1 MNDRLQY
8 DPVISFQSSWIGLA
22 IREVRAATGLYIVS
36 DNRVSNDRAGYDI
49 AESVKNVFSPTQ
61 SAQNVFSPVDAVV
74 RINRTAQSSLDEVAR
89 THAREGLL
97 LDNQIKT
104 SDVIRMSTHFY
115 KVLDEKGAAAGYVKM
130 HVLTAKHDT
139 HPSQY
144 VIPSA
149 TVNHLQDVI
158 ARAKLGSLVEPVY
171 LTLSTNRSDGSEPA
185 ASLEAVIV
193 DSVNSSNGIFSR
205 N

>member
-1 MNDRLQY
+1 MNDSLQH

-22 IREVRAATGLYIVS
+22 ICEVRTVTGLSIIS
-36 DNRVSNDRAGYDI
+36 DNRVINVRVGYDI
-49 AESVKNVFSPTQ
+49 TK
-61 SAQNVFSPVDAVV
+61 SAKNVFSPVDTAV
-74 RINRTAQSSLDEVAR
+74 RINRTAQSALDEVAR

-104 SDVIRMSTHFY
+104 SDIIRMSTHFY
-115 KVLDEKGAAAGYVKM
+115 EVLDEKGAAAGYVKM
-130 HVLTAKHDT
+130 YVLTAKHDT

-171 LTLSTNRSDGSEPA
+171 LTLSTNRSDGSESA
-185 ASLEAVIV
+185 ASLEAIIV

>member
-1 MNDRLQY
+1 MNDSLRH
-8 DPVISFQSSWIGLA
+8 DPVISFQSLWISLA
-22 IREVRAATGLYIVS
+22 IREVRTATGLSIVS
-36 DNRVSNDRAGYDI
+36 DNRVTNDRAGYDI
-49 AESVKNVFSPTQ
+49 TESAKNVFSPID
-61 SAQNVFSPVDAVV
+61 VVV
-74 RINRTAQSSLDEVAR
+74 RINRMAQSALDEVAR

-104 SDVIRMSTHFY
+104 SDIIRMSTHFY
-115 KVLDEKGAAAGYVKM
+115 KVLDEKGVAAGYVKM
-130 HVLTAKHDT
+130 HVLTAKHDM
-139 HPSQY
+139 HLSHY

-171 LTLSTNRSDGSEPA
+171 LTLSTNRSDGSESA

>member
-1 MNDRLQY
+1 MNDSLHH

-36 DNRVSNDRAGYDI
+36 DNRVSNDRVGYDI
-49 AESVKNVFSPTQ
+49 TESAK
-61 SAQNVFSPVDAVV
+61 NVFSPVDTVV
-74 RINRTAQSSLDEVAR
+74 RINQTAQSALDEVTR

-104 SDVIRMSTHFY
+104 SDIIRISTQFY

-130 HVLTAKHDT
+130 YVLTAKHDT

-171 LTLSTNRSDGSEPA
+171 LTLSTNRLDGSESA
-185 ASLEAVIV
+185 ASLEAIIV